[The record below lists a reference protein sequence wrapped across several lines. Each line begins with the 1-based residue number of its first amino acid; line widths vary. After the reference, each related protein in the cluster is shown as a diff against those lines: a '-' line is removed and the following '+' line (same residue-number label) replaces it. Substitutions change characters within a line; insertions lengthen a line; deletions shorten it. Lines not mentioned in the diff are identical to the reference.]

1 MYDSPLFYEENLFGT
16 SGIVTL
22 NEINS
27 HHIYH
32 VLRLKPNDAISL
44 TNGKG
49 ILFYGHITSLD
60 RKKTTFKSIKEE
72 SISPPSNKITMCF
85 SLIKNT
91 SRFEW
96 FLEKAVEIGVHD
108 IFPVISKRTE
118 KKNLRLDRM
127 QQIMIAALIQSKQCW
142 LPVFHEPI
150 LFSQAILL
158 DGYDHKFIA
167 HCTKIEK
174 SPLKKFTASGNIQ
187 MLIGPEG
194 DFTENEI
201 EMSMQK
207 GFIPA
212 SLGENRLRSETAAI
226 VALALLNN

>member
-1 MYDSPLFYEENLFGT
+1 MQDIPLFYEEYFSGT
-16 SGIVTL
+16 SSIVTL

-32 VLRLKPNDAISL
+32 VLRLKLNDEISI

-49 ILFYGHITSLD
+49 ILLFGKITSLD
-60 RKKTTFKSIKEE
+60 RKKTTFKSTKEE
-72 SISPPSNKITMCF
+72 IIPPPPKKITLCF

-108 IFPVISKRTE
+108 IIPVISKRTE
-118 KKNLRLDRM
+118 KKNLRKGRM

-158 DGYDHKFIA
+158 DGYNHKFIA
-167 HCTKIEK
+167 HCTKSEK
-174 SPLKKFTASGNIQ
+174 SPLKKFNPSGNIL
-187 MLIGPEG
+187 MFIGPEG
-194 DFTENEI
+194 DFTEDEI
-201 EMSMQK
+201 EMSGQK
-207 GFIPA
+207 DFIPV

-226 VALALLNN
+226 VALTLLNY